1 LSTNPALNKLAQE
14 FATDHETL
22 ERELTEI
29 ELLLRQTK
37 TEAERHEARRV
48 QAEERVLTLE
58 GDQGTPV
65 EAVSEARG
73 QLLSQ
78 TRRATLMQAQIEI
91 LEGKQRVLQRY
102 QARVDQSLPLLRDAD
117 VAGDQEVSAAAPSP
131 PPETKPAEPA
141 PAAVGNGHHPASS
154 EVMAA
159 QEEMRR
165 EIARQMHDGPAQSI
179 ANIALQAQIV
189 ERLFERD
196 PQRARAELNGL
207 VSMVEEALRAT
218 KEFIFDVRPMVL
230 DDLGLVPTLRR
241 SAAERTRRQG
251 VPVRFESA
259 GSDRRLPRELE
270 SSIFRIVDDALLE
283 YAALKPPE
291 ILVRL
296 DWSDNGLSVLV
307 RGRPMTVAQL
317 EEQRASAAVAAARRD
332 KQLPQALASMIREQ
346 ELEDA
351 ERSAGLKTQTW
362 ADIQQRAAA
371 LGITV
376 KLSDDRWLLEVIVS
390 HS

>member
-1 LSTNPALNKLAQE
+1 
-14 FATDHETL
+14 
-22 ERELTEI
+22 
-29 ELLLRQTK
+29 
-37 TEAERHEARRV
+37 
-48 QAEERVLTLE
+48 
-58 GDQGTPV
+58 
-65 EAVSEARG
+65 
-73 QLLSQ
+73 
-78 TRRATLMQAQIEI
+78 
-91 LEGKQRVLQRY
+91 
-102 QARVDQSLPLLRDAD
+102 
-117 VAGDQEVSAAAPSP
+117 
-131 PPETKPAEPA
+131 
-141 PAAVGNGHHPASS
+141 
-154 EVMAA
+154 
-159 QEEMRR
+159 
-165 EIARQMHDGPAQSI
+165 
-179 ANIALQAQIV
+179 
-189 ERLFERD
+189 
-196 PQRARAELNGL
+196 
-207 VSMVEEALRAT
+207 
-218 KEFIFDVRPMVL
+218 MVL